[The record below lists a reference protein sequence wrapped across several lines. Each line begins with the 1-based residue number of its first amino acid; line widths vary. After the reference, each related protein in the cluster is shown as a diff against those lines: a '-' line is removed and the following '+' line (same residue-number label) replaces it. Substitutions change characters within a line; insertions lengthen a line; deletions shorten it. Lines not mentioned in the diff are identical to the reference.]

1 MQFLTGNI
9 KKLGDKLEVEY
20 KDNTKKIYTY
30 KEKYGDDVDGHEVYL
45 GEGFYDDKG
54 NAIEHKIIFDTDPNP
69 WKIGKNNYLIVRFLG
84 KEDRVPIEVIE
95 NSHLY
100 NPVNSKDGSV
110 TYTCVFC
117 GRTYFPKKMKLSSTS
132 FKYNGKV
139 HRPTIILKNGKGK
152 TVSKSNYTIKYSNKN
167 SKKVGE
173 YTITIKFKGD
183 YKGTKVLTYKI
194 KPKGATIKKVTANK
208 KAFKV
213 KWYKNT
219 TQTSGYEIQYST
231 NKKFKS
237 GNKTVNIKSN
247 KTTSKKIKNLK
258 KKKKYYVRIR
268 TYKTVKGKKIYS
280 SWSKT
285 LKVKTK

>member
-1 MQFLTGNI
+1 M
-9 KKLGDKLEVEY
+9 GDILEVEY
-20 KDNTKKIYTY
+20 KNTTKKTY
-30 KEKYGDDVDGHEVYL
+30 RYRELFGEDVDGHEVTL
-45 GEGFYDDKG
+45 GEGFYDENG
-54 NAIEHKIIFDTDPNP
+54 NRIESIVKFFNYPDPF
-69 WKIGKNNYLIVRFLG
+69 KIGKDNYMIVRFLG
-84 KEDRVPIEVIE
+84 VECKVPIEVVE
-95 NSHLY
+95 DSHLY
-100 NPVNSKDGSV
+100 HPVYSDDGSI
-110 TYTCVFC
+110 THTCIFC
-117 GRTYFPKKMKLSSTS
+117 GRTYFPKTLKLSSTS
-132 FKYNGKV
+132 FKYNGRV
-139 HRPTIILKNGKGK
+139 HRPTVILKNGKGK

-173 YTITIKFKGD
+173 YKVTIEFKGD

-194 KPKGATIKKVTANK
+194 KPKGATIKKAKSNK

-213 KWYKNT
+213 YWYRNT
-219 TQTSGYEIQYST
+219 NQTTGYEIQYST

>member
-1 MQFLTGNI
+1 M
-9 KKLGDKLEVEY
+9 GDILEVEY
-20 KDNTKKIYTY
+20 KNTTKKTY
-30 KEKYGDDVDGHEVYL
+30 RYRELFGEDVDGHEVTL
-45 GEGFYDDKG
+45 GEGFYDENG
-54 NAIEHKIIFDTDPNP
+54 NRIESIVRFFNYPDPF
-69 WKIGKNNYLIVRFLG
+69 KIGKDNYMIVRFLG
-84 KEDRVPIEVIE
+84 VECKVPIEVVE
-95 NSHLY
+95 DSHLY
-100 NPVNSKDGSV
+100 HPVYSDDGSI
-110 TYTCVFC
+110 THTCIFC
-117 GRTYFPKKMKLSSTS
+117 GRTYFPKTLKLSSTS
-132 FKYNGKV
+132 FKYNGRV
-139 HRPTIILKNGKGK
+139 HRPTVILKNGKGK

-167 SKKVGE
+167 CKKVGE
-173 YTITIKFKGD
+173 YKVTIEFKGD

-194 KPKGATIKKVTANK
+194 KPKGATIKKVKSNK

-213 KWYKNT
+213 YWYRNT
-219 TQTSGYEIQYST
+219 NQTTGYEIQYST

>member
-1 MQFLTGNI
+1 M
-9 KKLGDKLEVEY
+9 GDILEVEY
-20 KDNTKKIYTY
+20 KNTTKKTY
-30 KEKYGDDVDGHEVYL
+30 RYRELFGEDVDGHEVTL
-45 GEGFYDDKG
+45 GEGFYDENG
-54 NAIEHKIIFDTDPNP
+54 NRIESIVKFFNYPDPF
-69 WKIGKNNYLIVRFLG
+69 KIGKDNYMIVRFLG
-84 KEDRVPIEVIE
+84 VECKVPIEVVE
-95 NSHLY
+95 DSHLY
-100 NPVNSKDGSV
+100 HPVYSDDGSI
-110 TYTCVFC
+110 THTCIFC
-117 GRTYFPKKMKLSSTS
+117 GRTYFPKTLKLSSTS
-132 FKYNGKV
+132 FKYNGRV
-139 HRPTIILKNGKGK
+139 HRPTVILKNGKAK

-173 YTITIKFKGD
+173 YKVTIECKGD

-194 KPKGATIKKVTANK
+194 KPKGATIKKVKSNK

-213 KWYKNT
+213 YWYRNT
-219 TQTSGYEIQYST
+219 NQTTGYEIQYST

-237 GNKTVNIKSN
+237 GNKTVNIKNN